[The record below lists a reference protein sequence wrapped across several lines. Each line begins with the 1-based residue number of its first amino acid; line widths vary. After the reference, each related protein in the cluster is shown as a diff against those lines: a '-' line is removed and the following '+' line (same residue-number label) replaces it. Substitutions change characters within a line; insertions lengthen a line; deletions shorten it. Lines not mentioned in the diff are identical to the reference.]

1 MTRTKSVN
9 RKRSKEEMMEL
20 TEEDVSKSAVNYLNV
35 LKDLKDD
42 MNV

>member
-1 MTRTKSVN
+1 MIRTKSVN

-20 TEEDVSKSAVNYLNV
+20 TEEDVSKTAVNYLSV

-42 MNV
+42 MNI